1 MRNRLLTLGV
11 CLAAASPP
19 PVILAAPED
28 SVVKVIASV
37 RYPNPLR
44 PWTKGEAHEVIGTG
58 VVIEGNRILTNAHLV
73 LYATEVHVQ
82 PRPGEE

>member
-1 MRNRLLTLGV
+1 MLGV
-11 CLAAASPP
+11 CVAAASPP
-19 PVILAAPED
+19 PDVSAAPED

-44 PWTKGEAHEVIGTG
+44 PWTKSEAREVIGTA

-82 PRPGEE
+82 PRPG